1 MLRPSGSRWRLL
13 VFSLV
18 CTLILAGCSAN
29 RLLYNRADTFIRWA
43 ADDYVALT
51 RDQQAA
57 FDSRLDGFLSWH
69 RSEELPHYRDF
80 IVNALATLE
89 EGVTLEEA
97 VVISE
102 EIDLAADRFQ
112 ARFIELLL
120 ATGEDLSH
128 EQIHAFLGALDESQ
142 AKYAK
147 ERLVRD
153 EETYYADSAKT
164 MTDLVKRLMGRLNTA
179 QKGDISLRSKQL
191 MRLDRLWHDDRAR
204 WGSEL
209 RRLLE
214 TKSPGWQDEVRK
226 LGETRSEVRIPDYV
240 AGIEHNGEVILSLLV
255 DVINSRT
262 DRQDRRMRR
271 FLKGLIDDIDALTSA
286 SVAERLVVEQG

>member
-1 MLRPSGSRWRLL
+1 MLKPSGSRWRLL
-13 VFSLV
+13 VLSLL
-18 CTLILAGCSAN
+18 CTLVLAGCSAN

-57 FDSRLDGFLSWH
+57 FDSRLDEFLSWH

-97 VVISE
+97 VLISE

-191 MRLDRLWHDDRAR
+191 MRLDRLWHDDRVR

-226 LGETRSEVRIPDYV
+226 LGETRSEARIPDYV

>member
-1 MLRPSGSRWRLL
+1 
-13 VFSLV
+13 
-18 CTLILAGCSAN
+18 
-29 RLLYNRADTFIRWA
+29 
-43 ADDYVALT
+43 
-51 RDQQAA
+51 
-57 FDSRLDGFLSWH
+57 
-69 RSEELPHYRDF
+69 
-80 IVNALATLE
+80 LATLE

-97 VVISE
+97 VLISE

-120 ATGEDLSH
+120 ATGEDLSD

-142 AKYAK
+142 AEYAK

-179 QKGDISLRSKQL
+179 QKDDISLRSKQL

-226 LGETRSEVRIPDYV
+226 LGETRSEARIPDYV

>member
-1 MLRPSGSRWRLL
+1 M
-13 VFSLV
+13 
-18 CTLILAGCSAN
+18 
-29 RLLYNRADTFIRWA
+29 
-43 ADDYVALT
+43 
-51 RDQQAA
+51 
-57 FDSRLDGFLSWH
+57 
-69 RSEELPHYRDF
+69 
-80 IVNALATLE
+80 ATLE

-142 AKYAK
+142 AEYAK

-226 LGETRSEVRIPDYV
+226 LGETRSEARIPDYV

>member
-13 VFSLV
+13 VLSLV

-57 FDSRLDGFLSWH
+57 FDSRLDEFLSWH

-120 ATGEDLSH
+120 ATGEDLSD
-128 EQIHAFLGALDESQ
+128 EQIQEFLGALDESQ
-142 AKYAK
+142 AEYAK
-147 ERLVRD
+147 KRLVRD

-191 MRLDRLWHDDRAR
+191 MRIDGLWHDDRAR

-214 TKSPGWQDEVRK
+214 TRTAGWQDEVRK
-226 LGETRSEVRIPDYV
+226 LGETRSEARIPDYV